1 MKEKKNL
8 RKLLSMLLCC
18 IMVLGILPVTAL
30 AANTEGNFRFEVD
43 KNVVQGGSVAP
54 GTETFTFE
62 LAYGTV
68 GENDQY
74 SVVFTPDDSITL
86 ADCGITFT
94 KNTITTNGAGEKTE
108 TLGGTVN
115 LDLVNAENHW
125 EVYQDNSG
133 ATKKVITLRLTEKND
148 GKTGWTYSDAE
159 RYLTITVYE
168 DNTIYTDVHIL
179 GNDAAERTARFT
191 NTYVRNTVTIIEDNE
206 KPEETNPSTGAMVG
220 APQTND
226 NSNMIL
232 WIALLL
238 ISAFGVTGAVVYS
251 KRKKYTE

>member
-30 AANTEGNFRFEVD
+30 AANTDTERDFRFDVD

-68 GENDQY
+68 GENDHMY
-74 SVVFTPDDSITL
+74 VFTPDDSITL
-86 ADCGITFT
+86 EDCGIRFT
-94 KNTITTNGAGEKTE
+94 NKTITTNGAGEQTYS
-108 TLGGTVN
+108 LGGTVN
-115 LDLVNAENHW
+115 LDLVNADNHW

-133 ATKKVITLRLTEKND
+133 VTKNIITLRLTEKND

-159 RYLTITVYE
+159 RYLTITVIGGEISTSVHFLANDVY
-168 DNTIYTDVHIL
+168 DNDF
-179 GNDAAERTARFT
+179 E
-191 NTYVRNTVTIIEDNE
+191 NTYTGRTVILIEPSI
-206 KPEETNPSTGAMVG
+206 PEETNPSTGAMVD

>member
-30 AANTEGNFRFEVD
+30 AANTDTERDFGFQVD

-68 GENDQY
+68 DENEQHMY
-74 SVVFTPDDSITL
+74 VFTPDDSITL
-86 ADCGITFT
+86 EACGIRFT
-94 KNTITTNGAGEKTE
+94 NNTITTNGAGEQTYS
-108 TLGGTVN
+108 LSGTI
-115 LDLVNAENHW
+115 DLNMVNAGHHW
-125 EVYQDNSG
+125 QPSTGNDGV
-133 ATKKVITLRLTEKND
+133 TKNIITLRLTEKND

-159 RYLTITVYE
+159 RYLTITVIGGEISTSVHLLANDVE
-168 DNTIYTDVHIL
+168 DNKF
-179 GNDAAERTARFT
+179 E
-191 NTYVRNTVTIIEDNE
+191 NTYTGRTVILIEPSI
-206 KPEETNPSTGAMVG
+206 PEETNPSTGAMVD

>member
-30 AANTEGNFRFEVD
+30 AANTEGNFRFGVD

-68 GENDQY
+68 GENNQH
-74 SVVFTPDDSITL
+74 SVVFTPSDSITL

-94 KNTITTNGAGEKTE
+94 NNTITTNGAGVKTE
-108 TLGGTVN
+108 MLGGTI
-115 LDLVNAENHW
+115 DLNKVNAEHHW
-125 EVYQDNSG
+125 QPSTGDDSV
-133 ATKKVITLRLTEKND
+133 TKNIITLRLTEKND

-159 RYLTITVYE
+159 RYLTITVKNGE
-168 DNTIYTDVHIL
+168 ISTDVHLL
-179 GNDAAERTARFT
+179 GNDVEDNNFE
-191 NTYVRNTVTIIEDNE
+191 NTYTGRTVILIEPSI
-206 KPEETNPSTGAMVG
+206 PEETNPSTGAMVD

>member
-30 AANTEGNFRFEVD
+30 AANTEGNFEFEVD

-68 GENDQY
+68 SPNEQY
-74 SVVFTPDDSITL
+74 MYVFTPDDSITL
-86 ADCGITFT
+86 EDCGIRFT
-94 KNTITTNGAGEKTE
+94 NNTITTNGAGEQTYS
-108 TLGGTVN
+108 LGGTIDLSEVN
-115 LDLVNAENHW
+115 TGNKW
-125 EVYQDNSG
+125 EARRDNSG
-133 ATKKVITLRLTEKND
+133 EKKVITLRLTEKND

-168 DNTIYTDVHIL
+168 DNTISTSVHL
-179 GNDAAERTARFT
+179 LAEDAGDNDFE
-191 NTYVRNTVTIIEDNE
+191 NTYTGRTVILIEPSI
-206 KPEETNPSTGAMVG
+206 PEETNPSTGAMVD

-251 KRKKYTE
+251 KRKKIH

>member
-30 AANTEGNFRFEVD
+30 AANTDTEGNFRFGVD

-68 GENDQY
+68 TRNDQY
-74 SVVFTPDDSITL
+74 MYVFTPDDSITL

-94 KNTITTNGAGEKTE
+94 NNTITTNGAGVKTE
-108 TLGGTVN
+108 MLGGTI
-115 LDLVNAENHW
+115 DLNKVNAEHHW
-125 EVYQDNSG
+125 QPSTGDDSV
-133 ATKKVITLRLTEKND
+133 TKNIITLRLTEKND

-159 RYLTITVYE
+159 RYLTITVIGGE
-168 DNTIYTDVHIL
+168 ISTSVHFL
-179 GNDAAERTARFT
+179 GNDVSDNDFE
-191 NTYVRNTVTIIEDNE
+191 NTYTGRTVILIEPSI
-206 KPEETNPSTGAMVG
+206 PEETNPSTGAMVD
-220 APQTND
+220 APQTDD

-232 WIALLL
+232 WIVLLL

>member
-68 GENDQY
+68 GENNQH
-74 SVVFTPDDSITL
+74 SVVFTPSNSITL
-86 ADCGITFT
+86 EDCGITFT
-94 KNTITTNGAGEKTE
+94 NNTITTNGAGVKTE

-168 DNTIYTDVHIL
+168 DNTIGADVHLL
-179 GNDAAERTARFT
+179 GNDVSDNDFE
-191 NTYVRNTVTIIEDNE
+191 NTYTGRTVILIEPSI
-206 KPEETNPSTGAMVG
+206 PEETNPSTGAMVD
-220 APQTND
+220 APQTDD

-232 WIALLL
+232 WIVLLF

>member
-30 AANTEGNFRFEVD
+30 AANTEGNFRFDVD

-68 GENDQY
+68 GENNQH
-74 SVVFTPDDSITL
+74 SVVFTPSDSITL
-86 ADCGITFT
+86 ADCGITFAN
-94 KNTITTNGAGEKTE
+94 NTITTNGEGVKTE

-168 DNTIYTDVHIL
+168 DNTISTSVHLL
-179 GNDAAERTARFT
+179 GEDAGDNDFE
-191 NTYVRNTVTIIEDNE
+191 NTYTGRTVILIEPSI
-206 KPEETNPSTGAMVG
+206 PEETNPSTGAMVD

>member
-30 AANTEGNFRFEVD
+30 AANTEGNFTFEVD
-43 KNVVQGGSVAP
+43 KNVEQGGSVAP

-68 GENDQY
+68 SLNDQY
-74 SVVFTPDDSITL
+74 MYVFTPSDSITL

-94 KNTITTNGAGEKTE
+94 NNTITTNGAGVKTE

-168 DNTIYTDVHIL
+168 DNTIGADVHLL
-179 GNDAAERTARFT
+179 GNDVSDNDFE
-191 NTYVRNTVTIIEDNE
+191 NTYTGRTVILIEPSI
-206 KPEETNPSTGAMVG
+206 PEETNPSTGAMVD
-220 APQTND
+220 APQTDD

-232 WIALLL
+232 WIALLF

>member
-94 KNTITTNGAGEKTE
+94 NNTITTNGAGEQTY
-108 TLGGTVN
+108 TLDGKI
-115 LDLVNAENHW
+115 DLTKVNAEHHW
-125 EVYQDNSG
+125 QSSTGNDDV
-133 ATKKVITLRLTEKND
+133 TKNIITLRLTEKND

-168 DNTIYTDVHIL
+168 DNTIGADVHLL
-179 GNDAAERTARFT
+179 GNDVYDNNFE
-191 NTYVRNTVTIIEDNE
+191 NTYTGRTVILIEPSI
-206 KPEETNPSTGAMVG
+206 PEETNPSTGAMVG